1 MSEDKISS
9 QMERILEI
17 RRQLEALLPKEG
29 LDREELIKALGQIC
43 PGKSAGELA
52 HACEKMEQGIRNG
65 SAELKYYMEVK
76 DLDVLLEDKLKEC
89 TAQLTDAQKRGFLMS
104 LYQIFHKDLE
114 YADLSGEMARFL
126 AEMPEEDLQEG
137 LHELL
142 KGEAAIL
149 ASREMEQFLKAAQ
162 ESLTEEEFQPSGQ
175 RTQEEE
181 WLLTAASIYAG
192 SVNGESDAGLALYP
206 EMIGKNVGA
215 QGQAVTAVACLGE
228 ERTAET
234 VEMILLV
241 LEILAIVVV
250 FYASCFGVA
259 AFAEVLYNF
268 LIAESASEALM
279 VLYGIG
285 LAVLGTAGTFGA
297 VWGVSQAFEK
307 LEEFAEQTAVPRA
320 HAVFRRIKEQ
330 VNKTRKAK
338 AQKAAEKT
346 REQKEKQNA
355 GSAREKQEKI
365 LEQEILEENW
375 DLDEEDPVVWEI

>member
-9 QMERILEI
+9 QMERLLEI

-89 TAQLTDAQKRGFLMS
+89 TAQLTDAQKRGFLMKLS
-104 LYQIFHKDLE
+104 VPDFPQRSGVCGF
-114 YADLSGEMARFL
+114 SGEMARFL

-162 ESLTEEEFQPSGQ
+162 ESLIEEEFQPSGQ

-206 EMIGKNVGA
+206 ETIGKNVGA
-215 QGQAVTAVACLGE
+215 HGPGCHGSCLPG
-228 ERTAET
+228 RRADSRNGRNDSSGSGNSGDCGCILC
-234 VEMILLV
+234 ILLWSGS
-241 LEILAIVVV
+241 
-250 FYASCFGVA
+250 FCR
-259 AFAEVLYNF
+259 
-268 LIAESASEALM
+268 SALQ
-279 VLYGIG
+279 
-285 LAVLGTAGTFGA
+285 F
-297 VWGVSQAFEK
+297 
-307 LEEFAEQTAVPRA
+307 PDC
-320 HAVFRRIKEQ
+320 RIC
-330 VNKTRKAK
+330 
-338 AQKAAEKT
+338 
-346 REQKEKQNA
+346 
-355 GSAREKQEKI
+355 I
-365 LEQEILEENW
+365 
-375 DLDEEDPVVWEI
+375 

>member
-17 RRQLEALLPKEG
+17 RRRWRRLLQRK
-29 LDREELIKALGQIC
+29 DWTEELIKALGRIC

-89 TAQLTDAQKRGFLMS
+89 TAQLTDAQKRGFLIS

-175 RTQEEE
+175 RTGRRVASDCCQYLRRKRE
-181 WLLTAASIYAG
+181 WR
-192 SVNGESDAGLALYP
+192 
-206 EMIGKNVGA
+206 VG
-215 QGQAVTAVACLGE
+215 C
-228 ERTAET
+228 R
-234 VEMILLV
+234 
-241 LEILAIVVV
+241 
-250 FYASCFGVA
+250 
-259 AFAEVLYNF
+259 
-268 LIAESASEALM
+268 
-279 VLYGIG
+279 
-285 LAVLGTAGTFGA
+285 
-297 VWGVSQAFEK
+297 
-307 LEEFAEQTAVPRA
+307 P
-320 HAVFRRIKEQ
+320 
-330 VNKTRKAK
+330 
-338 AQKAAEKT
+338 
-346 REQKEKQNA
+346 
-355 GSAREKQEKI
+355 
-365 LEQEILEENW
+365 
-375 DLDEEDPVVWEI
+375 